1 MANGFYQHGMKHFAR
16 GNIAWINDASP
27 TSAENDA
34 IRSALVDAAD
44 YTVDLATHEFRDAA
58 GLAAGIEETS
68 GLMVLVDAAAD
79 GIVDASD
86 VVFTGTTGD
95 PCEGILVYQDEGSAA
110 ADRLLFWWD
119 SASGLPV
126 TLGGDV
132 TVQWDNGA
140 NKIAKI

>member
-16 GNIAWINDASP
+16 GNIAWIADASP
-27 TSAENDA
+27 TSGENDA
-34 IRSALVDAAD
+34 VRTALVDTAD
-44 YTVDLATHEFRDAA
+44 YTVDLTNHEFRDAT
-58 GLAAGIEETS
+58 GLSSGIEETS
-68 GLMVLVDAAAD
+68 GLMTLIDAAAD
-79 GIVDASD
+79 GIVDAND
-86 VVFTGTTGD
+86 VTFTGTTGD
-95 PCEGILVYQDEGSAA
+95 NCEGILVYQDEGSAA